1 MANEIGD
8 LVIKIQADVSNMQA
22 SLSKIGAQTK
32 ETGTGFTALGVGIGM
47 MAVQAGMAI
56 IQNIGSALQAV
67 TIDASNMAKEILDVA
82 EATGL
87 NTDEV
92 QKFQLA
98 ADMEGKSF
106 DTVTSMVKF
115 YSKAMEQALL
125 AADSGKVNE
134 ASKSFEALGINLPA
148 FKLMSTGQQ
157 LDVLIPKLMGMT
169 NANDRMV
176 AGQALLGR
184 GFINNIDI
192 MNAYVNEG
200 PKIEAMA
207 KKFGIP
213 KEALQSTAQLKQGMG
228 ELKFITDNL
237 ALKIGS
243 ELVPI
248 LMKMEPLIMKIATA
262 ISDWLNNPKN
272 IEGLTKLADGVGKFI
287 DLLLKAQA
295 LYEGLSK
302 WTSEHQ
308 LPVMLG
314 LEKPKYAYA
323 SGGIASS
330 PQIAS
335 IGESGPEAVIPLS
348 KMGGMGGGVNVTIQA
363 GAFMGSRE
371 DARSFARMLQELMR
385 NENNTRTYGRLV

>member
-8 LVIKIQADVSNMQA
+8 LVIKIQADITNLQSGLN
-22 SLSKIGAQTK
+22 KIGTETK
-32 ETGTGFTALGVGIGM
+32 TTGTAFTALGVGTGI

-56 IQNIGSALQAV
+56 LNNIGNALQAV
-67 TIDASNMAKEILDVA
+67 TIDASDMAKEMLDVA

-92 QKFQLA
+92 QKFKLA

-125 AADSGKVNE
+125 AADSDKVNE
-134 ASKSFEALGINLPA
+134 ASKAFEALGINLPA

-157 LDVLIPKLMGMT
+157 LDLLIPKLMGMS

-192 MNAYVNEG
+192 MNAYANEG

-213 KEALQSTAQLKQGMG
+213 KEALQSAAQLKQSMG
-228 ELKFITDNL
+228 EVKFVFDNL
-237 ALKIGS
+237 SMSIASK
-243 ELVPI
+243 LVPI
-248 LMKMEPLIMKIATA
+248 LIKLEPLILKIAEN
-262 ISDWLNNPKN
+262 ISNWLGNPEN
-272 IEGLTKLADGVGKFI
+272 IANLTRLADDVGKFI
-287 DLLLKAQA
+287 DVLIKAQG
-295 LYEGLSK
+295 LYEGLVR
-302 WTSEHQ
+302 WTAEHQ

-323 SGGIASS
+323 SGGFAMS

-335 IGESGPEAVIPLS
+335 VGEAGPEAIIPLS
-348 KMGGMGGGVNVTIQA
+348 KMGGMGGTNVTIQA

-371 DARSFARMLQELMR
+371 DARNFARMLQEIMR